1 MTEPQATPS
10 VGREALSRMLRHKW
24 ITGISGL
31 VLVAALGNTGGA
43 RDHRTT
49 PAPDSLS
56 NSSTPQPEVVAAS
69 AAPSAAT
76 PTKRPVVALAP
87 LLVFTHAGVAEPNRK
102 LTPGSLLAA
111 STKARICTPGY
122 TSTVRHVTTATRQQV
137 FAAYRIGYP
146 PRTGAYELDHLIP
159 LELGGGNA
167 ATNLWPQPYHRGTGS
182 ADVKDHLENHLHALV
197 CSGQVRLVVAQT
209 AMAGDW
215 WAAAARYNPIVVH
228 RGAVTPAPAVRR
240 PTPPPQHPGRRR
252 PTGALCTPDR
262 SAHRP
267 ARPATPRPGRR
278 WSAGPPPTARPG
290 PAGTGPDRSAARR
303 CADAVYAAKRQHL
316 APTP

>member
-1 MTEPQATPS
+1 MTEPQVTPTA
-10 VGREALSRMLRHKW
+10 GRQSLSWMLRHKW

-31 VLVAALGNTGGA
+31 VLVVALGNAGGSG
-43 RDHRTT
+43 DGGTS
-49 PAPDSLS
+49 PAPDSRP
-56 NSSTPQPEVVAAS
+56 NSSPPPQPEVVATS

-76 PTKRPVVALAP
+76 PTRASVVALAP
-87 LLVFTHAGVAEPNRK
+87 LLVFTHAGVAEPNRR
-102 LTPGSLLAA
+102 LTPGSLLAT

-137 FAAYRIGYP
+137 FAAYQIGYP

-197 CSGQVRLVVAQT
+197 CSGQVRLVAAQT

-215 WAAAARYNPIVVH
+215 WAAAARYNPIAVH
-228 RGAVTPAPAVRR
+228 RGAVAPAPAVRR
-240 PTPPPQHPGRRR
+240 PTPPPTAPKPPSTNQGTVHGGSFCAPAGA
-252 PTGALCTPDR
+252 TGYT
-262 SAHRP
+262 
-267 ARPATPRPGRR
+267 
-278 WSAGPPPTARPG
+278 SAGTAMVCGTTANSPTRARWHR
-290 PAGTGPDRSAARR
+290 A
-303 CADAVYAAKRQHL
+303 
-316 APTP
+316 